1 MESARVSRQPQC
13 GRFYQYRTKHWEGC
27 TYDRRL
33 PWHEDSDEHLES
45 LREKLNTYLQF
56 IKCGELLETYPK
68 AKDRDVIINVAGK
81 FPLTEEAAEF
91 YRNAGSIN
99 DRMGIGL
106 RFELLKPS
114 AKDISSETK
123 PS

>member
-1 MESARVSRQPQC
+1 MSVDNPNVVDFISIELDTGKAVL
-13 GRFYQYRTKHWEGC
+13 TIADH
-27 TYDRRL
+27 L
-33 PWHEDSDEHLES
+33 PWDEDSDEHLES

-91 YRNAGSIN
+91 YRNAGSIT
-99 DRMGIGL
+99 DRMGIAL

-114 AKDISSETK
+114 ANDTSSETK